1 MTAGVAPVWLP
12 VPDDHDVATGLAAA
26 FAERFGGPA
35 EGVWAAPGRVNVIG
49 EHTDY
54 NQGLCLPM
62 ALEHRTYAAVRRRD
76 DDTVRVASL
85 QQEESWEGTL
95 ADVGP
100 QQPRG
105 WQAYP
110 LGVLWALRHR
120 GIELPGFDVLVD
132 GRVPLGSG
140 LSSSAALECAVAVA
154 VADLVPAVAAL
165 SRSALAQACVDAENI
180 VAGASTGGLDQ
191 TIALRGAAG
200 HAMLLDCR
208 DFGVQQVPWGVGGQ
222 GWVLLVIDT
231 RAPHALVDGQY
242 AARRASCEQAAKVLG
257 LGSLGEIDIAE
268 LDDALG
274 RLEPDDVLVRRTRHV
289 VTEIERVRQAAA
301 ALRAGDVELLGRLM
315 TASHASLRDD
325 YEVSCAELDTAVEAA
340 TSAGA
345 AGARMTGGGFG
356 GSAIALVRHE
366 DADTVA
372 TAVARAFSEQG
383 WEPPHV
389 LEASPSGP
397 ATRIC

>member
-1 MTAGVAPVWLP
+1 VWLP
-12 VPDDHDVATGLAAA
+12 APDDHDVATGLAAA
-26 FAERFGGPA
+26 FAERFGVPA

-76 DDTVRVASL
+76 DDTIRVASL
-85 QQEESWEGTL
+85 QQERAWEGTL

-100 QQPRG
+100 RQPQG

-110 LGVLWALRHR
+110 LGVLWALSQR
-120 GIELPGFDVLVD
+120 GIELAGFDVLVD

-140 LSSSAALECAVAVA
+140 LSSSAALECSVAVA
-154 VADLVPAVAAL
+154 VADLVPDVGTL
-165 SRSALAQACVDAENI
+165 SRAELARACVDAENV

-208 DFGVQQVPWGVGGQ
+208 DFGIEQVPWRVGAQ

-242 AARRASCEQAAKVLG
+242 AARRASCEKAAAALG
-257 LGSLGEIDIAE
+257 LGSLREVDLTD
-268 LDDALG
+268 LDAALAS
-274 RLEPDDVLVRRTRHV
+274 LEPDELLVRRTRHV
-289 VTEIERVRQAAA
+289 VTEIERVREAAD
-301 ALRAGDVELLGRLM
+301 ALRSGDVVELGRLM
-315 TASHASLRDD
+315 AASHASLRDD
-325 YEVSCAELDTAVEAA
+325 YEVSCAELDAAVEAA
-340 TSAGA
+340 TAAGA

-356 GSAIALVRHE
+356 GSAIALVRHA
-366 DADTVA
+366 DAE
-372 TAVARAFSEQG
+372 AVAAAVAQTFSERG
-383 WEPPHV
+383 WTPPHV
-389 LEASPSGP
+389 LEASPSG
-397 ATRIC
+397 AAGRIC